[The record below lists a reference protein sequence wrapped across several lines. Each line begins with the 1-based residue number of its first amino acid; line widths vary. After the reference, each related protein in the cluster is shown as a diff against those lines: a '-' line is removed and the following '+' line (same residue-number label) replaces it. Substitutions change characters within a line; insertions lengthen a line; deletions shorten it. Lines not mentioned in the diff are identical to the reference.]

1 MVHITINKPI
11 FYNLASKLMPALMQ
25 SIISCINL
33 YITMP
38 RITVDISDATLAQI
52 DAEAKLQK
60 VSRSKWAA
68 EAIDAYMQQKD
79 ITSDAEVHQLEA
91 RVMQLQQELV
101 ATNSE
106 IDTYRTD
113 ADMMQKVPHLE
124 AQVMQLQKELDRK
137 TNDLDAQNADLLV
150 KEEELKKLKN
160 DNELKWRETS
170 QLRSEIS
177 QTKREL
183 ESTRSKVDQLQT
195 ELDNRRSEVENARN
209 DTEKLRHD
217 QDHYKDTLAMKDKQI
232 GFLEGHV
239 AQLTQSISQFA
250 LKPGDEEIKRKGW
263 WQFWK

>member
-1 MVHITINKPI
+1 
-11 FYNLASKLMPALMQ
+11 MQ

-52 DAEAKLQK
+52 DAEANLQK

-68 EAIDAYMQQKD
+68 NAIDAYMQQKD

-101 ATNSE
+101 AKNSE
-106 IDTYRTD
+106 IDTHRTD

-124 AQVMQLQKELDRK
+124 AQVMQLQKELDEK

-150 KEEELKKLKN
+150 REEELKKLKN

-170 QLRSEIS
+170 QLRSEVTQS
-177 QTKREL
+177 RREL
-183 ESTRSKVDQLQT
+183 ENARTKADQLQV
-195 ELDNRRSEVENARN
+195 ELDRKRNETEQARSGSEALQKDLAHYQ
-209 DTEKLRHD
+209 DTVKMKDEHISFLEATVHQALEKLPKSLPPSQEEAKANRH
-217 QDHYKDTLAMKDKQI
+217 
-232 GFLEGHV
+232 F
-239 AQLTQSISQFA
+239 
-250 LKPGDEEIKRKGW
+250 
-263 WQFWK
+263 WQFWRR